1 MRWIGE
7 PNASHPK
14 WPYHVLV
21 TEPGEPLATAFV
33 EYWKRILTDG
43 GSLPPSAHSSLAIE
57 IAARTF
63 ERDDPG
69 YATAIFYSSLNKQ
82 SDGVGTYQLRGD
94 YFNCIQKAGPSF
106 HGKSVLS
113 KLAENS
119 PLTYPK

>member
-1 MRWIGE
+1 MRWIEE

-21 TEPGEPLATAFV
+21 TEPGEPLAMAFV

-82 SDGVGTYQLRGD
+82 SDGIGTYQLQATISIIFRIKG
-94 YFNCIQKAGPSF
+94 KTTLRSAAGSSF
-106 HGKSVLS
+106 GC
-113 KLAENS
+113 
-119 PLTYPK
+119 